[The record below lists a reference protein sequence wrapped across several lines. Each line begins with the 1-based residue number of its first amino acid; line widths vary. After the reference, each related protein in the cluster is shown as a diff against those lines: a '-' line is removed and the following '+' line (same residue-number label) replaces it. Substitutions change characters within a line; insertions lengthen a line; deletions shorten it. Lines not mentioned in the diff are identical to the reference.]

1 MRVTRRRNTSSSKTV
16 DISSFFDLLYYPFYS
31 SVRAMLYGFGDVENP
46 LPETVAMVEDLA
58 VQYIIDM
65 VGTLMNLFLVSA

>member
-1 MRVTRRRNTSSSKTV
+1 
-16 DISSFFDLLYYPFYS
+16 
-31 SVRAMLYGFGDVENP
+31 MLYGFGDVENP

-65 VGTLMNLFLVSA
+65 VSILLS

>member
-1 MRVTRRRNTSSSKTV
+1 
-16 DISSFFDLLYYPFYS
+16 
-31 SVRAMLYGFGDVENP
+31 MLYGFGDVENP